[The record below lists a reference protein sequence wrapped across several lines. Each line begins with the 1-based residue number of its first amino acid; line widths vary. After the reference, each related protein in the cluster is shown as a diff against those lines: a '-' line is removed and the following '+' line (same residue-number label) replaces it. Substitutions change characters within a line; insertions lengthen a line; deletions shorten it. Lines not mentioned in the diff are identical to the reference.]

1 MKISLLGILEKREVF
16 KLPIQNKIK
25 IFKTFRKEAQQILI
39 INKTRKKRKRK
50 KKKLINSQNN
60 YMNAESKGNI

>member
-50 KKKLINSQNN
+50 KKKAN
-60 YMNAESKGNI
+60 

>member
-39 INKTRKKRKRK
+39 IKKHVKKEKERKK
-50 KKKLINSQNN
+50 
-60 YMNAESKGNI
+60 